1 MKLHNVVQES
11 FKSVSINGI
20 LYSLNNDE
28 TELYNKVKKEN
39 KVMKSYLDEFTQRIA
54 SNMVSKGLLR
64 RKKDKQSNIYFTTRG
79 RRKVIGTHP
88 LDEVA
93 PPDRSI
99 EKWIGDN
106 KERFKEKYGKDYGK
120 YLYGKAWNKFNGKKS
135 LKEND
140 NMRIIGDH
148 MEMSPGEFY
157 NVTLDNGQ
165 TVKAMFV
172 RYVNNTQLWNYNKPP
187 MCIMRLTNGQEV
199 EVYVKQVQ
207 TGNNTITNEGYVKKV
222 GVTPNGFEYNDD
234 YIEFEVG
241 MRFIDDEGVTW
252 EIVSVKPDKYDE
264 NDKIIYIKDENGNIE
279 QESQVLLNV
288 KIVDETPKYR
298 MIFDPKFFNEDDGVD
313 NYEYNKHLSESELQE
328 ILDKHT
334 LTEVVTGYHGSPYD
348 FDKFD
353 VKFIGSGQGA
363 IAHGWGLYFAIE
375 DPRTAKGYK
384 DNYTRRPGSYV
395 SYSFEKKSYPKG
407 SVMFRVLK
415 LIKKNGKEAAI
426 DSLNDLLK
434 QKEWIESN
442 PSNEEYVKQLIEKID
457 KIDEDK
463 IKEKIHVNKG
473 QRFTVKLPNLTNFL
487 DEQKNM
493 SEQSK
498 KVQSVMKK
506 IAKDKKI
513 DIYDSINGR
522 DFYYKL
528 GNLIQSSNDWDK
540 AKYAS
545 QLLYQHGVVGIK
557 YNGYSDGECVVMF
570 NGDDVKI
577 MKKEINVEKDTVQ
590 LPMLHKIMEDPHL
603 LKTIENPS
611 DEIILAA
618 LKEDLTT
625 IQYVENPSDEVKD
638 FVIEQNWSIAIN
650 YIKEFNEKQV
660 EKLLEISNKN
670 EKVILKCWYMIDDT
684 ELDKLL
690 KYNPDAVIL
699 IFNNSFD
706 LSEELQAKAYDL
718 LYYIL
723 LRNDINDIDNI
734 IESSDYDRELL
745 TTYLNE
751 KGETYIQK
759 NHSSLYHVFKNILSA
774 LAPSVNE
781 FDQLARNMILFGTQ
795 SYDYLDELKVEDIDF
810 INDCNI
816 YLDTL
821 IVKDTCIIKED
832 ALVEFIGLVMNSIS
846 SIQSNIYDRLSVDK
860 KIDICLKKKNY
871 ISYFIQHS
879 NVKELNEYLNN
890 DVIRNYIFKEKYH
903 ISNYIVEEYFLQLDK
918 DIQYKVL
925 QSFYWDRDFNR
936 IQIFK
941 KLFQDNK
948 DVNIQKIIF
957 RTNLPLMKY
966 INNIDEKI
974 QMKMIEKNPF
984 NIKYINNASPKV
996 IEKATSMNPQVKDYI
1011 R

>member
-39 KVMKSYLDEFTQRIA
+39 KVMKSDLDEFTQRIA

-79 RRKVIGTHP
+79 RRKVVGVHP

-120 YLYGKAWNKFNGKKS
+120 YLYGKAWNKFNGKS
-135 LKEND
+135 LK
-140 NMRIIGDH
+140 
-148 MEMSPGEFY
+148 
-157 NVTLDNGQ
+157 
-165 TVKAMFV
+165 
-172 RYVNNTQLWNYNKPP
+172 
-187 MCIMRLTNGQEV
+187 
-199 EVYVKQVQ
+199 
-207 TGNNTITNEGYVKKV
+207 EGYVKKV

-334 LTEVVTGYHGSPYD
+334 LTEAVTGYHGSPYD

-384 DNYTRRPGSYV
+384 DNYTRRPGSHI
-395 SYSFEKKSYPKG
+395 SYSFEKKSYPRG

-415 LIKKNGKEAAI
+415 MIKDNGKQEAI
-426 DSLNDLLK
+426 DSLKDLLN

-442 PSNEEYVKQLIEKID
+442 PTNEDYVKQLIEKIN

-487 DEQKNM
+487 DEQGNI

-513 DIYDSINGR
+513 DMYDSINGR

-557 YNGYSDGECVVMF
+557 YNGYSDGNCVVMF

-611 DEIILAA
+611 DEIIMAA
-618 LKEDLTT
+618 LKEDLSTV
-625 IQYVENPSDEVKD
+625 QYVENPSDEIKD
-638 FVIEQNWSIAIN
+638 FVIEQNWRTAIE

-660 EKLLEISNKN
+660 EKLLEISNDDR
-670 EKVILKCWYMIDDT
+670 KVITRFWYMIDDKKLD
-684 ELDKLL
+684 ELLQGLPNTVVLL
-690 KYNPDAVIL
+690 
-699 IFNNSFD
+699 FNKSHD

-718 LYYIL
+718 LYNSL
-723 LRNDINDIDNI
+723 LYNNPVNIDASI
-734 IESSDYDRELL
+734 DSSDYDRELL
-745 TTYLNE
+745 TTYLKRMG
-751 KGETYIQK
+751 KGYVK
-759 NHSSLYHVFKNILSA
+759 NHLSAIYHVFKNILSA
-774 LAPSVNE
+774 LAPSINE
-781 FDQLARNMILFGTQ
+781 FDQLTRNVILFGTQ
-795 SYDYLDELKVEDIDF
+795 SYDYLDELKAEDIDF

-816 YLDTL
+816 HLDTL
-821 IVKDTCIIKED
+821 MVKDNCIIKQD
-832 ALVEFIGLVMNSIS
+832 ALVEFIGWVMESGYAIN
-846 SIQSNIYDRLSVDK
+846 SNIYDRISVDK

-871 ISYFIQHS
+871 ISYFIK
-879 NVKELNEYLNN
+879 NTTVKELNEYLNY
-890 DVIRNYIFKEKYH
+890 DVIRNYIFKEEYH
-903 ISNYIVEEYFLQLDK
+903 LSNYIVEEYFLQLDE

-925 QSFYWDRDFNR
+925 SSFYWDRDFNR
-936 IQIFK
+936 TQIFK

-948 DVNIQKIIF
+948 DVNIQKLILKS
-957 RTNLPLMKY
+957 NLPLMKY